1 MDKSSSKQAQHK
13 EGPDSS
19 RTDKKEQDSASA
31 TAETSDNSL
40 QKKFFIPVVILSGIA
55 ILIVAILPF
64 LGEVGM
70 ASESAT
76 TTIGKW
82 VGFLGEFHPLFLHL
96 PIGAVMLVI
105 VMEVIRLITMGKYSP
120 PTTLGLCFASAT
132 GVFAMVFGY
141 CLYLTGDFSGELIEE
156 HKRDGIIFTILLIA
170 TFLVKY
176 ASDIG
181 FIGKFANPSYILGL
195 FLTTAMM
202 MSAGH
207 HGGEITHGDPL
218 DKAPW
223 KVDEEAAT
231 AEVITDPVVYTNII
245 HPILEQKCISCHG
258 EKKQKSGLRM
268 DSYAALLDGGEET
281 DCLIPGDTEQSAMV
295 SYLHLPMEDDLHM
308 PPEGKKQLTQQEIEI
323 IEWWVKIGAP
333 EASKL
338 SEVEVTESITAAIE
352 TLKTPEQIARE
363 KAALEKAEKERAAAF
378 KAKRTRLAAALET
391 INGKYAGSLSYI
403 SKDST
408 DLSFSAVSYRKDF
421 NDESMAILK
430 EAAADITELDLS
442 ASAITDDSAQS
453 IGDFVNLRTLKL
465 NQTNITDSTLP
476 EIQRLNQLEVLNLHS
491 TNVSDDGLANLE
503 PMSSLKKVFLWNTKV
518 TEAGAQAL
526 EQILVATHTKAQE
539 GLEEEDQDKTV
550 PAVILGASSKKA
562 AAPDKQPAPEAKQP
576 KAPAKPAAKPEQP
589 KAQ

>member
-13 EGPDSS
+13 KAPDSS
-19 RTDKKEQDSASA
+19 QTDKKEQNSASA
-31 TAETSDNSL
+31 TAETSDSSL

-105 VMEVIRLITMGKYSP
+105 VMEVLRLITMGKYSP
-120 PTTLGLCFASAT
+120 PTTLGLSFASAT

-378 KAKRTRLAAALET
+378 KAKRARLAAALET
-391 INGKYAGSLSYI
+391 INSKYAGSLSYI

-430 EAAADITELDLS
+430 DAAADITELDLS

-465 NQTNITDSTLP
+465 NQTSITDSTLP

-503 PMSSLKKVFLWNTKV
+503 PMSSLKRVFLWNTKV

-562 AAPDKQPAPEAKQP
+562 AAPEKQPAPEAKQP